1 MTAADVDVERSIC
14 TTGTPT
20 SEETRNCY
28 MDDTPVWHEN
38 PEFWA
43 AFRDF
48 MFPPEKHE
56 EAPAEVDRLLD
67 LADVES
73 RGRVLDVPCGV
84 GRHAVSL
91 AKRGFRVTAV
101 DATDTYLESAR
112 AHAEDAGVDVEFV
125 HEDMR
130 SFRRDETFDAVLNLY
145 TSFGYFEDR
154 EDDER
159 TARNFYE
166 SLKPDGTL
174 VMSLAGKEVMAR
186 KFEERSWE
194 ERDGAYI
201 LEHREVTDDWSWMTS
216 RWHLVVDGEVREFT
230 VSHRLYSAYE
240 LSELL
245 HCVGFSDVS
254 AYGDME
260 GAPYDTDAERLVI
273 VAEK

>member
-1 MTAADVDVERSIC
+1 
-14 TTGTPT
+14 
-20 SEETRNCY
+20 
-28 MDDTPVWHEN
+28 MDDTPVWHED

-48 MFPPEKHE
+48 LFPPEKHE
-56 EAPAEVDRLLD
+56 AAPEEVDRLLD
-67 LADVES
+67 LADVEPE
-73 RGRVLDVPCGV
+73 GRLLDVPCGV

-101 DATDTYLESAR
+101 DATDRYLESAR
-112 AHAEDAGVDVEFV
+112 ARAEDSNVDVEFV

-130 SFRRDETFDAVLNLY
+130 SFRRGETFDAVLNLY
-145 TSFGYFEDR
+145 TSFGYFEER
-154 EDDER
+154 QDDER

-166 SLKPDGTL
+166 SLTPGGTL
-174 VMSLAGKEVMAR
+174 VMSLAGKEVLAGA
-186 KFEERSWE
+186 FEKRSWE
-194 ERDGAYI
+194 ERDGAYL
-201 LEHREVTDDWSWMTS
+201 LEHREVTDDWSWMTN

-245 HCVGFSDVS
+245 RNVGFDAVD
-254 AYGDME
+254 AYGNLD
-260 GAPYDTDAERLVI
+260 GDPYDADAEKLVV

>member
-1 MTAADVDVERSIC
+1 
-14 TTGTPT
+14 
-20 SEETRNCY
+20 
-28 MDDTPVWHEN
+28 MDDTPAWHEN
-38 PEFWA
+38 PAFWA

-73 RGRVLDVPCGV
+73 GGRVLDVPCGV

-101 DATDTYLESAR
+101 DATEAYLESAR
-112 AHAEDAGVDVEFV
+112 AHAEDPGVDVEFV

-130 SFRRDETFDAVLNLY
+130 TFRRGETFDAVLNLY
-145 TSFGYFEDR
+145 TSFGYFDDR
-154 EDDER
+154 QDDER

-166 SLKPDGTL
+166 SLKPGGTL

-186 KFEERSWE
+186 EFEERSWE

-201 LEHREVTDDWSWMTS
+201 LEHREVTDDWSWMNN
-216 RWHLVVDGEVREFT
+216 RWHLVVDGEVRTFT

-245 HCVGFSDVS
+245 RDVGFAAVS
-254 AYGDME
+254 AYGNLD
-260 GAPYDTDAERLVI
+260 GDPYDTDAEKLVV